1 MDTEE
6 DIEDEAPPLKE
17 TIVKA
22 AKDHQETIHIDGT
35 VDLEEMDYIFD
46 NIDVDNPDLYWVHG
60 YHLCSV
66 GNKTDIT
73 FKIINDYSMDEI
85 ISMTNELDAVIA
97 SLADEASVFETDYEK
112 ALYVHDAIVNSTE
125 YDSENAAQYDGV
137 SPCGIWGTPYGALIQ
152 HKSVCQGYAEAYKLV
167 MDKLGI
173 ECGLITGTCLDLGED
188 HAWNYIKL
196 DDNYYWV
203 DLTWDDPTYNGEKG
217 FLSHSYFLFDDDL
230 LYASRTIDEYFTSV
244 PECSS
249 MDMNY
254 FVHNGCYFDH
264 YDFDELEEA
273 SLRMATEKSVEFMF
287 SDRET
292 LEEAYNALIDGKD
305 VWRLSAFL
313 SYHTVNPFVVEDMN
327 VLSLVFKNG

>member
-1 MDTEE
+1 MNIKKLIAALLSVVMVMTMSGCASDDNSLSKKEVTKSSVTETESISSITSIEESNANEEVSEQTEDSSSLDTEE

-35 VDLEEMDYIFD
+35 VDL
-46 NIDVDNPDLYWVHG
+46 
-60 YHLCSV
+60 
-66 GNKTDIT
+66 
-73 FKIINDYSMDEI
+73 
-85 ISMTNELDAVIA
+85 
-97 SLADEASVFETDYEK
+97 
-112 ALYVHDAIVNSTE
+112 
-125 YDSENAAQYDGV
+125 
-137 SPCGIWGTPYGALIQ
+137 
-152 HKSVCQGYAEAYKLV
+152 
-167 MDKLGI
+167 
-173 ECGLITGTCLDLGED
+173 GED

-196 DDNYYWV
+196 DDNYYRV